1 MPCPHYRI
9 MISTSSKSP
18 PTTASAA
25 YQSGEHLY
33 DERTHRTKNYDD
45 KRGVIYT
52 EIMLPD
58 NAPREY
64 ADRNTL
70 WNAVE
75 WSETNRNAQMARK
88 LHITLPRELSMDDN
102 LKLIREYVQE
112 QMERRIWPC
121 SSALTAPTRLSFP
134 TWKSMSR

>member
-9 MISTSSKSP
+9 MISTRSKSP

-25 YQSGEHLY
+25 YQSGERLY
-33 DERTHRTKNYDD
+33 DERTHRTKNYND

-52 EIMLPD
+52 GIMLPD
-58 NAPREY
+58 HAPREY

-75 WSETNRNAQMARK
+75 WSETNWNAQVARK
-88 LHITLPRELSMDDN
+88 LHIALPRELSMDDN
-102 LKLIREYVQE
+102 L
-112 QMERRIWPC
+112 
-121 SSALTAPTRLSFP
+121 
-134 TWKSMSR
+134 

>member
-9 MISTSSKSP
+9 MISTRSKSP

-25 YQSGEHLY
+25 YQSGERLY
-33 DERTHRTKNYDD
+33 DERTHRTKNYN
-45 KRGVIYT
+45 
-52 EIMLPD
+52 

-75 WSETNRNAQMARK
+75 WSETSWNAQMARK
-88 LHITLPRELSMDDN
+88 LH
-102 LKLIREYVQE
+102 K
-112 QMERRIWPC
+112 
-121 SSALTAPTRLSFP
+121 
-134 TWKSMSR
+134 

>member
-25 YQSGEHLY
+25 YQSGERLY

-45 KRGVIYT
+45 KR
-52 EIMLPD
+52 
-58 NAPREY
+58 
-64 ADRNTL
+64 

>member
-1 MPCPHYRI
+1 

-25 YQSGEHLY
+25 YQSGERLY